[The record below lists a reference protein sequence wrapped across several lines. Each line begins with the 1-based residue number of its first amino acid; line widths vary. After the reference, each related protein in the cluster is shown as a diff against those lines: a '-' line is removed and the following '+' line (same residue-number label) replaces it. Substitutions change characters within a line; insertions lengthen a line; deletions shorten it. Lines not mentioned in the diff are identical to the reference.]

1 MGVGNFKT
9 LKKLPAVELVAF
21 EINMTGKS
29 RRELAAAA
37 AALAEAAAFKL
48 RRACIAIFVMA
59 WWCL

>member
-9 LKKLPAVELVAF
+9 LKKLPTVELVAF

-37 AALAEAAAFKL
+37 AAALAEAAAF
-48 RRACIAIFVMA
+48 
-59 WWCL
+59 